1 MSNGVGIYK
10 YNLAVLKLIS
20 FIEKVK
26 KSPRQNLTPE
36 ENSITQIDK
45 GLISDLLQEM
55 KKKLQ
60 FSKLQKNLMII

>member
-1 MSNGVGIYK
+1 M
-10 YNLAVLKLIS
+10 KLIS